1 MHDRPQPTDRR
12 LLPAALA
19 ALLALALV
27 LAAAHANAD
36 VAAATPA
43 ALEGLDARAAVELA
57 NAWKG
62 NGVTSYADAEEV
74 VFAFPDGAEVRIPMP
89 ADAFFV
95 SVAPYVDRTHPC
107 TIHYMSGCQ
116 GELVDV
122 AFRVRATLPDG
133 TVVLDDT
140 VRTGA
145 NGFLDLW
152 LPRDQAVVLSVS
164 ASGYAADAILT
175 TRADSPTCITTVRL
189 ARAAN

>member
-1 MHDRPQPTDRR
+1 MPQRRHPTLR
-12 LLPAALA
+12 LRLAATA
-19 ALLALALV
+19 ALLV
-27 LAAAHANAD
+27 LAFAHANAD
-36 VAAATPA
+36 APSPA
-43 ALEGLDARAAVELA
+43 ALEGLDARAAVEVA

-107 TIHYMSGCQ
+107 TTHYMSGCQ

-122 AFRVRATLPDG
+122 AFQVRATLSDG

-152 LPRDQAVVLSVS
+152 LPRDQAIVLSVS

-175 TRADSPTCITTVRL
+175 TGADSPTCITTVRL
-189 ARAAN
+189 ARASN

>member
-1 MHDRPQPTDRR
+1 MHDFSHATARR
-12 LLPAALA
+12 GPRFVMMA
-19 ALLALALV
+19 ALLALAV
-27 LAAAHANAD
+27 AHANAD
-36 VAAATPA
+36 VPAPSPA
-43 ALEGLDARAAVELA
+43 ALEDLDARAAVEVA

-95 SVAPYVDRTHPC
+95 SVAPYVDHTHPC
-107 TIHYMSGCQ
+107 TTHYMSGCQ

-152 LPRDQAVVLSVS
+152 LPRDQAILLSVS
-164 ASGYAADAILT
+164 ASGYAADAILAT
-175 TRADSPTCITTVRL
+175 AADSPTCITTVRL